1 MYDVAI
7 LGATGAVGLELVSV
21 LESRDFPIRSL
32 RLLASARSAGTSLT
46 FKEETVAVQ
55 EVGPSSFEGVDFA
68 FFSAGSARSK
78 EWAPVALESGATVI
92 DNSSAFRMEPRV
104 PLVVPEIN
112 SHVLSAGSSLVS
124 VPNCSAIILLMAV
137 ASLRKLGKIERLVVS
152 TYQSA
157 SGGGASLMRRLVD
170 ETRLA
175 LEAIE
180 SGLSIPAESSGAE
193 PYAFNL
199 FSHNSPVGSSG
210 YNEEELKVVEE
221 SRKILEVPDLRIN
234 VTCVRVPVLRAHSE
248 AVTVEFDS
256 LSPGGDG
263 PREGEALECAAR
275 RVLSQ
280 APGVRVV
287 DERERNRFPTPL
299 RASGGDDVL
308 VGRIRKDLSHPS
320 AISMFVCGDQLRKGA
335 ALNAVQI
342 AENLMGLRSEPA
354 TTIATPS

>member
-7 LGATGAVGLELVSV
+7 LGATGAVGVELVSV

-32 RLLASARSAGTSLT
+32 RLLASARSAGTSFT
-46 FKEETVAVQ
+46 FKGEIVAVQ
-55 EVGPSSFEGVDFA
+55 EVGPCSFEGVDFA
-68 FFSAGSARSK
+68 FFSAGAARSK

-137 ASLRKLGKIERLVVS
+137 APLRKLGKIERLVVS

-180 SGLSIPAESSGAE
+180 SGQGIPAESSGAE

-199 FSHNSPVGSSG
+199 FSHNSPVDSSG

-248 AVTVEFDS
+248 AITVEFS
-256 LSPGGDG
+256 STSSIERG
-263 PREGEALECAAR
+263 RAESLECAAR
-275 RVLSQ
+275 RILSA

-287 DERERNRFPTPL
+287 DEREGNRFPTPL
-299 RASGGDDVL
+299 KASGGDQIL
-308 VGRIRKDLSHPS
+308 VGRIRDDLSHPS

-342 AENLMGLRSEPA
+342 AEELVGLRRQPA
-354 TTIATPS
+354 AQIATPS

>member
-7 LGATGAVGLELVSV
+7 LGATGAVGVELVSV

-32 RLLASARSAGTSLT
+32 RLLASARSAGTSFT
-46 FKEETVAVQ
+46 FKGETVAVQ
-55 EVGPSSFEGVDFA
+55 EVGPCSFEGVDFA
-68 FFSAGSARSK
+68 FFSAGAARSK

-137 ASLRKLGKIERLVVS
+137 APLRRLGKIERLVVS

-180 SGLSIPAESSGAE
+180 SGQGISAESSGAE

-199 FSHNSPVGSSG
+199 FSHNSPVDSSG

-221 SRKILEVPDLRIN
+221 SRKILEMPDLRIN

-248 AVTVEFDS
+248 AITVEFGS
-256 LSPGGDG
+256 VSRFEGGG
-263 PREGEALECAAR
+263 GAESLECAAR
-275 RVLSQ
+275 RILSA

-287 DERERNRFPTPL
+287 DEREGNRFPTPL
-299 RASGGDDVL
+299 KASGGDQIL
-308 VGRIRKDLSHPS
+308 VGRIRDDLSHPS

-342 AENLMGLRSEPA
+342 AEELVGLRRQPA
-354 TTIATPS
+354 AQIATPS